1 MNTKKQLKQL
11 EQLTTGYFASPYY
24 PNTTPMNIGYPHD
37 YCMDAVPKSNN
48 MSESSLNERQDFMAQ
63 KMQQRNLSRYQYAKQ
78 YELLEG
84 MLSVLTKQ
92 EQEKRRLRDR
102 IDKLEFL
109 IANLSAKSKKGKHR
123 SHKSEKLCKEMAQE
137 ILKIETF
144 LLRQSYYLGISD
156 KNTAFDEL
164 SSDWKAYCN
173 SKKHK
178 AMPTVACLPE
188 WREN

>member
-1 MNTKKQLKQL
+1 MKTKKQLKKIMA
-11 EQLTTGYFASPYY
+11 TYFATPYY
-24 PNTTPMNIGYPHD
+24 LSTLSMNMGHPPNCY
-37 YCMDAVPKSNN
+37 MDAVPKGNN
-48 MSESSLNERQDFMAQ
+48 VPEPSLDERQNFMTQ
-63 KMQQRNLSRYQYAKQ
+63 KINQGNLSRYQYAKQ

-102 IDKLEFL
+102 IDKLESL

-144 LLRQSYYLGISD
+144 LLRQSYYLGVSD

-164 SSDWKAYCN
+164 SYDWKAYCKP
-173 SKKHK
+173 KKHK
-178 AMPTVACLPE
+178 TPSTVACLPD
-188 WREN
+188 WSEN